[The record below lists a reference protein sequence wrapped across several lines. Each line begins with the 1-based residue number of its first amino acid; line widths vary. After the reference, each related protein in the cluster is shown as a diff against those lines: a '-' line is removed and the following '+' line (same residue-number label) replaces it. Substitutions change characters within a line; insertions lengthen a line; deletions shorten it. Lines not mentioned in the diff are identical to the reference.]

1 MLLKWLHVAGKASA
15 SNASIPQSVDSM
27 EPTTVVAAADPGA
40 IANLVRTLPRYP
52 DGVKRELLKKSRAG
66 QIGITE

>member
-15 SNASIPQSVDSM
+15 SNASIPQSVDFM
-27 EPTTVVAAADPGA
+27 ELTTVVAAADPERQPIWFGRYRA
-40 IANLVRTLPRYP
+40 TRTESI
-52 DGVKRELLKKSRAG
+52 GKSQKSRVY